1 LFTVNVTTV
10 EGFAPGFDTVTT
22 GVPATAIRLAG
33 ILACNC
39 VALENAVAMVVP
51 LKLTIELGV
60 KLLPDKVSVKDG
72 PPAVTLAGVSAP
84 TTG

>member
-10 EGFAPGFDTVTT
+10 VGLLPGFATVTT

-33 ILACNC
+33 ILACNS
-39 VALENAVAMVVP
+39 VAFEYAVAMVVP
-51 LKLTIELGV
+51 LKLTTELGV
-60 KLLPDKVSVKDG
+60 KLLPDKVNVNDG
-72 PPAVTLAGVSAP
+72 PTAVALAGVSVP